1 MMLPLVGFGGLSAL
15 AWWKS
20 RSKSDRPKVL
30 SPNMQYTFEKLL
42 DAKLTAEKYIKAA
55 EHYEK
60 HGYKEEGQVLRKR
73 AKLAALPKEEKDKLT
88 SAFGAAMASQ
98 RPEGIRAVANVFE
111 ARGAVGAAKTLRSH
125 ADEVEAA
132 NSVQAVSHP
141 VQEAVIAEQVAAVQT
156 AVDTVAHIESLAD
169 AVPEEVQAT
178 AEADAATGPPPT
190 PGSNVLPDEP
200 EPMIISDG
208 LDTDEEQ
215 EQSDSPPAED
225 E

>member
-98 RPEGIRAVANVFE
+98 KPDGIRAVANYFE
-111 ARGAVGAAKTLRSH
+111 ARGAIGAAKTLRSH

-132 NSVQAVSHP
+132 NSVQAVAHP
-141 VQEAVIAEQVAAVQT
+141 VQEAVVAEQVVAVE
-156 AVDTVAHIESLAD
+156 TVAHIESLAD
-169 AVPEEVQAT
+169 AAPEPVEAT

-190 PGSNVLPDEP
+190 PGTNVLPDDP

-208 LDTDEEQ
+208 LEVEE
-215 EQSDSPPAED
+215 EKSDSPQAED

>member
-1 MMLPLVGFGGLSAL
+1 MMLPLIGFGGLSAM

-30 SPNMQYTFEKLL
+30 SPNMQYTLEKLL

-73 AKLAALPKEEKDKLT
+73 AKLAALPKEEKDKLA
-88 SAFGAAMASQ
+88 SAFGLAMASQ
-98 RPEGIRAVANVFE
+98 RPEGIRSVANVFE
-111 ARGAVGAAKTLRSH
+111 ARGAIGAAKTLRSH

-132 NSVQAVSHP
+132 NSVQAVPHP
-141 VQEAVIAEQVAAVQT
+141 VQEAIIAEQVAADQT
-156 AVDTVAHIESLAD
+156 VAETAAHIESLAGTI
-169 AVPEEVQAT
+169 PEPVQAV

-190 PGSNVLPDEP
+190 PGTNVLPDDP

-215 EQSDSPPAED
+215 SDSPPAED